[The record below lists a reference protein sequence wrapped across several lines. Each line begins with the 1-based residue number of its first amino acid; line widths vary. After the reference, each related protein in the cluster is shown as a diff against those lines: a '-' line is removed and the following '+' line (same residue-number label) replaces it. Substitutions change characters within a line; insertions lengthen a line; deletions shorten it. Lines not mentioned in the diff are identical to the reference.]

1 VRWQVVDKQDKQTPQ
16 MTLGGS
22 NVNLLRLWIR
32 TAELSVAVWQR
43 LKRQGFRLSQ
53 IRIFVGLAV
62 LLFLAWGTGN
72 RLHRYESDSNG
83 FGMRSGL
90 NLVEGSEDPYLLLAM
105 ADRFYW
111 LNNGFRAAP
120 LYAKAERLLADRG
133 DIGNGVHA
141 TVGRLRS
148 EAEKMPFVE
157 LSNLLNEQLRNPVA
171 YGDPR
176 LRLWCLIAK
185 GYTDIEI
192 DYRAAKQDWREV
204 QNIAEKLG
212 ENQWVTRASG
222 ELGLI
227 AFLEGNLGQAARLVG
242 GALVATMTT
251 GDVGGQVRFL
261 ELIGTGFEEANR
273 HAEALKFFERA
284 IKVAD
289 AERDSGYPF
298 TAYEGKARA
307 LIALGK
313 LDESKLILEK
323 ALVQARCQEK
333 RGHEA
338 QLLILLGKLAARTGD
353 RTQAILYLEEAG
365 QDATRMQLFR
375 MEADALFELA
385 KLYRDTGD
393 VATAAA
399 RAVHGLASS
408 RRVGDRYYVPR
419 NLTILAEL
427 EALRGRVA
435 EADAL
440 YKQAE
445 DAIEWM
451 LMSVDQPYW
460 NSSAAGSMD
469 QAYLQHFKLLNENGN
484 INGAFRVLERIRGRT
499 LVRSLQDR
507 KAFQAAESEQG
518 AALESDVARIQV
530 RLMWST
536 SAREREKLLDRLIE
550 YERQLGWAW
559 LKRRVFGQR
568 LRVVPLRRVEKDL
581 RSDEVFLEY
590 VLDDPSSFCLSI
602 SRKGAYARVLPAGRK
617 EIEALAHEFIDAIH
631 SKGTGAEISKQ
642 LYDVLLKPVRETSS
656 ATRFLIAPDGIL
668 NLVPFEALRDTE
680 GKYLLESRVISYVP
694 SGTVFDT
701 LRRTARRQLAPKE
714 LLAVGDVVY
723 EDQPLL
729 AQGSQLPATSLRKLE
744 DSFADLSRIVLPN
757 LPQTGEEVKEI
768 SKMFGQGAVVLLGK
782 DATET
787 AFKREPLDQF
797 RILHLAVHG
806 FADMVYPER
815 SALVLG
821 IDPTSDDDGL
831 LQAREIMRLHL
842 NAELTTLSACDSGA
856 GRLQGQE
863 GISNLVE
870 AFLVAGSKSVVASL
884 WSADD
889 TFASALMEEFYG
901 RLAYGDDISHAL
913 RNAKLDLLT
922 RYGEQASPFYW
933 AGFVI
938 VGEAVTPILVNSE
951 SKIRNNFALNKAK

>member
-1 VRWQVVDKQDKQTPQ
+1 MAVCQRRR
-16 MTLGGS
+16 S
-22 NVNLLRLWIR
+22 N
-32 TAELSVAVWQR
+32 LSP
-43 LKRQGFRLSQ
+43 LSQ
-53 IRIFVGLAV
+53 IRISVVLAV
-62 LLFLAWGTGN
+62 LLFLAWWTGN
-72 RLHRYESDSNG
+72 RLHSYENDNKRLG
-83 FGMRSGL
+83 TRNGL
-90 NLVEGSEDPYLLLAM
+90 NSVESSEDPYLLLAM

-133 DIGNGVHA
+133 DIGNGIHA

-148 EAEKMPFVE
+148 EAETMPFVE
-157 LSNLLNEQLRNPVA
+157 LSELLNEQLRNPVV
-171 YGDPR
+171 YRDPR

-204 QNIAEKLG
+204 QNIAGRLG
-212 ENQWVTRASG
+212 ESRWVTRASG

-227 AFLEGNLGQAARLVG
+227 AFLEGNLGRAARLVG

-251 GDVGGQVRFL
+251 GDAGGQIRFL
-261 ELIGTGFEEANR
+261 ELIGTGFGEANR

-284 IKVAD
+284 ITLAD
-289 AERDSGYPF
+289 AEKDSGFPF
-298 TAYEGKARA
+298 TAYEGKAQA

-313 LDESKLILEK
+313 LDESKVILEK
-323 ALVQARCQEK
+323 ALLQARCQEK

-338 QLLILLGKLAARTGD
+338 QLLMLLGKLAAQTGD
-353 RTQAILYLEEAG
+353 RKQAILYLEEAG

-375 MEADALFELA
+375 MEADASFELA
-385 KLYRDTGD
+385 KLYRDIGD

-399 RAVHGLASS
+399 RAVQGLTSS

-427 EALRGRVA
+427 EALRGQVA

-460 NSSAAGSMD
+460 NSSAAGSMG
-469 QAYLQHFKLLNENGN
+469 QAYLQHFKLLYEKGN
-484 INGAFRVLERIRGRT
+484 ITGAFRVLERIRGRT

-507 KAFQAAESEQG
+507 KAFRAAESEQG
-518 AALESDVARIQV
+518 VALENDVARVQV
-530 RLMWST
+530 RLMRATST
-536 SAREREKLLDRLIE
+536 REREKLLDKLVE
-550 YERQLGWAW
+550 YERRLGWVW
-559 LKRRVFGQR
+559 LKPGVFSRR
-568 LRVVPLRRVEKDL
+568 LRVAPLRRVEKDL

-590 VLDDPSSFCLSI
+590 VLDDPRSFCLSI

-617 EIEALAHEFIDAIH
+617 EIEGLAHEFIDEIR
-631 SKGTGAEISKQ
+631 SKGPAAEISKQ
-642 LYDVLLKPVRETSS
+642 LYNLLLKPVRETSS
-656 ATRFLIAPDGIL
+656 ATRFLIVPDGIL
-668 NLVPFEALRDTE
+668 NLVPFEALRDAE

-694 SGTVFDT
+694 SGTVLDT

-714 LLAVGDVVY
+714 LLAVGDVAY
-723 EDQPLL
+723 EDQPSV
-729 AQGSQLPATSLRKLE
+729 AQGLQLPATSLRRLE

-768 SKMFGQGAVVLLGK
+768 SKMFGQDAVVLLGK

-806 FADMVYPER
+806 FADLVYPER

-842 NAELTTLSACDSGA
+842 NAELTTLSACDSGV

-870 AFLVAGSKSVVASL
+870 AFLVAGSKAVVASL
-884 WSADD
+884 WNADD

-951 SKIRNNFALNKAK
+951 SKIRKSFALNKAK